1 VTDELPRLPREAFPV
16 FRTVPTRWADND
28 IYGHVNNVVYYALF
42 DTAVNAEL
50 IDRNLLDPHGDGP
63 IFVVAETRC
72 RYFASLAFP
81 VSIDIGI
88 GVERLGRTSITY
100 LLCAYA
106 AGASEA
112 KATCRFVHVCVD
124 REHQRPQAI
133 PDVWRAVLERT
144 LALRTGRE
152 GSSADM

>member
-1 VTDELPRLPREAFPV
+1 MTDELNRLPREVFPGV
-16 FRTVPTRWADND
+16 QDCPDPLGDND

-50 IDRNLLDPHGDGP
+50 IERKLLDPHGDGP

-81 VSIDIGI
+81 ASIDIGI

-100 LLCAYA
+100 LLGAYA
-106 AGASEA
+106 AGASDA

-124 REHQRPQAI
+124 REHQRPRAI
-133 PDVWRAVLERT
+133 PDEWRAT
-144 LALRTGRE
+144 LDRALTLRIGE
-152 GSSADM
+152 GARQH